1 MPLNFSPDG
10 LAFYLVV
17 TVAAV
22 LAAIGVVALL
32 GRLLRPRRRSAREL
46 LREAEARA
54 AFLFDDETLV
64 DATAAGRNLFRLA
77 DTRGSDYE
85 TLLALLAPQF
95 PDLATRLAGLASQ
108 GSLTVTSNDGQ
119 CTLEAELWDGLARLT
134 LHEAADAPAA
144 FAALSN
150 AAIEEELQTLRAI
163 GEDAPQLI
171 WKEDMQGNVSW
182 ANRAYLALCDR
193 LQPLA
198 DGADPAWPPARI
210 FGEGPAGAQPGQP
223 TVHRQALTV
232 PDMEAQQ
239 WFEVTRVRRGDGLVN
254 FAADAN
260 GIVRAEHAQ
269 KNFVQTLTKTFAH
282 LSIGLAIFDRQ
293 RRLVLFN
300 PAFLDLTGLPVTFL
314 SARPIVQSVLDRL
327 RDINM
332 LPEPRNYASWRDQVA
347 ALEAAASEGTY
358 CENWSLPGGQTFR
371 VTGRPHPDGAIAFLF
386 EDISAEVSLTRHF
399 RAELRTTQGV
409 LDVMPEAVAVFSA
422 TGTLTISN
430 ARYHDLWG
438 GTGDTD
444 GNDALSEN
452 TIQSELRR
460 WQSRTVP
467 TPIWGDVRDFV
478 GAFGD
483 RVEWSDSILLDDGRA
498 ADCRFVPL
506 AGGATLAS
514 FRIDNRADLR
524 SDNRAD
530 LRSDN
535 RADLLSDTHDR
546 IRGKI
551 MADPIPSLG
560 PKTAKPTRR
569 RSGARTTAAQG

>member
-1 MPLNFSPDG
+1 MPLIYPLDDI
-10 LAFYLVV
+10 AFYLFV

-22 LAAIGVVALL
+22 LAAIGVIALL
-32 GRLLRPRRRSAREL
+32 GWLLRPQRKSARAL
-46 LREAEARA
+46 LLEAETRA

-64 DATAAGRNLFRLA
+64 DATSAGRNLFRLA
-77 DTRGSDYE
+77 DVRGSDYDR
-85 TLLALLAPQF
+85 LLTVLAPQF
-95 PDLATRLAGLASQ
+95 PDLVTRLAGLASR
-108 GSLTVTSNDGQ
+108 GSLTVTSLDGQ
-119 CTLEAELWDGLARLT
+119 CTLEAEFWDGLARLT
-134 LHEAADAPAA
+134 LQDAADGPAA

-150 AAIEEELQTLRAI
+150 AAMEEELQTLRAI

-182 ANRAYLALCDR
+182 ANRAYLSLCDR
-193 LQPLA
+193 LHPVA

-210 FGEGPAGAQPGQP
+210 FGEGPGGAQPGQSY
-223 TVHRQALTV
+223 VHRQGLFV
-232 PDMEAQQ
+232 PDADAEQ
-239 WFEVTRVRRGDGLVN
+239 WFEVTRVRRGDAMVN
-254 FAADAN
+254 FASDAN

-293 RRLVLFN
+293 RQLVLFN

-347 ALEAAASEGTY
+347 ALEAAATEGTY

-399 RAELRTTQGV
+399 RAELRTAQSV

-438 GTGDTD
+438 GTRDAD

-460 WQSRTVP
+460 WQSRAVP

-483 RVEWSDSILLDDGRA
+483 RMEWSDSIRLDDGRA
-498 ADCRFVPL
+498 VDCRFVPL

-514 FRIDNRADLR
+514 FRIDSRAELR
-524 SDNRAD
+524 
-530 LRSDN
+530 
-535 RADLLSDTHDR
+535 SDTHDL
-546 IRGKI
+546 IRSKI
-551 MADPIPSLG
+551 MADPVPSLG
-560 PKTAKPTRR
+560 PKAAKPARR
-569 RSGARTTAAQG
+569 RTGARTTAAQG